1 MAGRHAR
8 ALADG
13 ISASQPFN
21 YFVRSEEGIAPVKQ
35 EDRKFPQNPIFFN
48 EHFAEAETK
57 EALRILI
64 LRRFTEWLDE
74 VLAEEKP
81 LDGVAA
87 ELLAELDNSKEAKGV
102 DPGAGAYD
110 LHSTWS
116 VLTALTQE
124 IKLQGRAF
132 KQLSEQMTPF
142 DGLDAT
148 IDKLIAKHLD
158 ILHEARRIAEE
169 GRTDRRQ
176 RESEL
181 KLQARE
187 DARRELISLIVD
199 IRDGLMI
206 GLRSAAESQKKLKN
220 YRSRSRLKSFFRD
233 KFEEHKHQLEIVD
246 SLTKG
251 YRIGLDRMDESLQQ
265 LGVAEIQC
273 VDNPF
278 DPRTMNAAD
287 IEETSDV
294 SDGTVLQIY
303 RAGYMINNEV
313 LRPAQVKVA
322 RTPGNM
328 PVD

>member
-64 LRRFTEWLDE
+64 LRRFTEWLDD

-110 LHSTWS
+110 LHSTWA

-124 IKLQGRAF
+124 VKLQGRAF

-278 DPRTMNAAD
+278 DPRTMNAVD
-287 IEETSDV
+287 IEETGEI

>member
-1 MAGRHAR
+1 MAGCHAR

-110 LHSTWS
+110 LHSTWAA
-116 VLTALTQE
+116 LTALTQE
-124 IKLQGRAF
+124 VKLQGRAF

-278 DPRTMNAAD
+278 DPRTMNAVD
-287 IEETSDV
+287 IEETGDI

>member
-110 LHSTWS
+110 LHSTWAA
-116 VLTALTQE
+116 LTALTQE
-124 IKLQGRAF
+124 VKLQGRAF

-169 GRTDRRQ
+169 GRTDHLQ

-233 KFEEHKHQLEIVD
+233 KFEEQQHQLEIVD

-278 DPRTMNAAD
+278 DPRTMNAVD
-287 IEETSDV
+287 IEETGDI

-328 PVD
+328 PMD